1 MNLSTL
7 ISSVNRGRGNKQEIV
22 NEENPLATTSERD
35 DSGHKFKLL
44 TFFSLYIAQSV
55 PMSLFST
62 LLPVLMR
69 EDNFSLTSIGLL
81 QCIKLPWI
89 IKFLWAPLVDRNTS
103 NLKTYKKWIFCSEA
117 VYAFLILAIA
127 LLNLKT
133 DFLLILVLIVL
144 SFVASG
150 TQDIATDALTTL
162 SFNRKERSRGN
173 SMQSMGSF
181 AGSLVGGGLLLVLYK
196 YIGWTSMLLG
206 LSVFVL
212 IMLIPLY
219 QYKDKSF
226 TSHSGRVPIGMKDLL
241 SFFRQRR
248 IGSQLT
254 FLVLFNSGLIGTLA
268 MLKPWLVD
276 LHYPMAHIGLM
287 FSVFG
292 SLCGCIGSYFSGNII
307 RRWGR
312 GKAATLYAICI
323 LFTGLYF
330 AGLSH
335 FGLLSTINLYIGIFF
350 LWGSYGLAT
359 VLIYTIAM
367 DYVRVGREGTDFTL
381 QIVALHLSSMLVAVG
396 SGKLADHLGYTTL
409 FVVESLFALG
419 SLLYV
424 WLYFKKMHRA

>member
-1 MNLSTL
+1 MS
-7 ISSVNRGRGNKQEIV
+7 G
-22 NEENPLATTSERD
+22 SEHR
-35 DSGHKFKLL
+35 FKLL

-69 EDNFSLTSIGLL
+69 QDNFSLTSIGML
-81 QCIKLPWI
+81 QFIKLPWI
-89 IKFLWAPLVDRNTS
+89 IKFLWAPLVDRKTS
-103 NLKTYKKWIFCSEA
+103 DLKAYKKWIFCSEA
-117 VYAFLILAIA
+117 VYAFLILVIA
-127 LLNLKT
+127 LLNLKAN
-133 DFLLILVLIVL
+133 FLLVLVLIVL

-150 TQDIATDALTTL
+150 TQDIATDSLTTL
-162 SFNRKERSRGN
+162 SFNKKERSRGN

-181 AGSLVGGGLLLVLYK
+181 AGSLLGGGLLLILYK

-206 LSVFVL
+206 LSVFLL
-212 IMLIPLY
+212 IMLTPLY
-219 QYKDKSF
+219 YYKDKNF
-226 TSHSGRVPIGMKDLL
+226 TSRPGRTPIGMKDLIL
-241 SFFRQRR
+241 FFRQRR

-254 FLVLFNSGLIGTLA
+254 FLILFNSGLIGALT

-276 LHYPMAHIGLM
+276 LHYPMAHIGMM

-307 RRWGR
+307 RSWGR
-312 GKAATLYAICI
+312 GKAATLYAILI

-330 AGLSH
+330 AILSH
-335 FGLLSTINLYIGIFF
+335 FGLLSTLNLYIGIFL

-381 QIVALHLSSMLVAVG
+381 QIVVLHLSSMLVAVG
-396 SGKLADHLGYTTL
+396 SGKLADHLGYSAL
-409 FVVESLFALG
+409 FAVESLLALA

-424 WLYFKKMHRA
+424 WFYFKRIYRA